1 MGPSR
6 RRKTTVRVGLRR
18 CPFVVQIL
26 MPEGGF
32 GLRLDAINAWHLYT
46 KNKQRRARPH
56 QVGQQK
62 FGRWCFESLEAA
74 EKFNERFGG
83 EIVTMVAK
91 ASEGGVAS
99 APLMR
104 TVGRETSNAGIP
116 DRV

>member
-32 GLRLDAINAWHLYT
+32 GPRLDAINAWHLYS

-62 FGRWCFESLEAA
+62 FGRWCFESLAIA
-74 EKFNERFGG
+74 KKFSERFSG
-83 EIVTMVAK
+83 EIVAVVAK

-99 APLMR
+99 APRMR
-104 TVGRETSNAGIP
+104 TVGRATSNQGIP

>member
-6 RRKTTVRVGLRR
+6 RRRTTVRVGLRR

-26 MPEGGF
+26 MPEGSF
-32 GLRLDAINAWHLYT
+32 GLRLDASNAWHLYS

-56 QVGQQK
+56 QVEQQK
-62 FGRWCFESLEAA
+62 FGRWCFESLSIAK
-74 EKFNERFGG
+74 KFSERFSG
-83 EIVTMVAK
+83 EIVAVVAK

-99 APLMR
+99 APRMR
-104 TVGRETSNAGIP
+104 TVGRATSNQGIP